1 MNTCF
6 QDAACRHYHHFLIVV
21 IIIIISCSL
30 ESRRKRHDRCW
41 VCSVKAY
48 RPMVRRS
55 AEAHGGRG
63 RADARLKRRWSAAT
77 TGRWGRLRGA
87 GPTVARGTAVAAS
100 AADAESSGCS
110 RKHHLR
116 GVVLGTLKWLHFSR
130 SLNVAANVD
139 GCPVLAAKTVWDA
152 AKGDKEAPV
161 RVTNEGRAVSSE
173 RYATK

>member
-63 RADARLKRRWSAAT
+63 RADARLRDA
-77 TGRWGRLRGA
+77 GA
-87 GPTVARGTAVAAS
+87 PPPRAGGALLPS
-100 AADAESSGCS
+100 Q
-110 RKHHLR
+110 
-116 GVVLGTLKWLHFSR
+116 KWQRFSR
-130 SLNVAANVD
+130 TLNAAANVD
-139 GCPVLAAKTVWDA
+139 GCPVLAAKTV
-152 AKGDKEAPV
+152 
-161 RVTNEGRAVSSE
+161 
-173 RYATK
+173 